1 MRQKIVFQI
10 KTMDLLKS
18 LIYLVMLSVI
28 VIHFELVNQSYDEC
42 EGNICVKKTQ
52 KLLTVTLKVNLT
64 NLDFLKIM

>member
-1 MRQKIVFQI
+1 
-10 KTMDLLKS
+10 
-18 LIYLVMLSVI
+18 MLSVI

-42 EGNICVKKTQ
+42 KGNICVKKTQ

>member
-1 MRQKIVFQI
+1 
-10 KTMDLLKS
+10 MDILKF

-42 EGNICVKKTQ
+42 KGNICVKKTQ